1 MVLALREVLE
11 ASEAQ
16 NEGHLSPPSVR
27 GAVTTA
33 LRLLND
39 DPGVGFNL
47 QRSALVHALTAD
59 GRPRDEVHFE
69 GLEYYQVADAV
80 HDLSADYPQKWSR
93 AIASNTPPPPE
104 RTSRAIAAHLLDLGF
119 DSNFLHRWWTKRFK
133 DTRAGEVPLSEMVL
147 EASTLANQPE
157 TEFVV
162 LVPFPTELK
171 PPRNLLPPTSWLS
184 GSQVSQWLIRNGS
197 HTPELRQ
204 QGGLL
209 LDVRTLDAEAA
220 V

>member
-16 NEGHLSPPSVR
+16 NEGHPSPPSVR

-59 GRPRDEVHFE
+59 GRPRAEVHFE

-80 HDLSADYPQKWSR
+80 HDPQKWSR

-104 RTSRAIAAHLLDLGF
+104 RTSRAIAAHLLDLGSTATSSIDGGRN
-119 DSNFLHRWWTKRFK
+119 DSKTHEREKCLCRKW
-133 DTRAGEVPLSEMVL
+133 S
-147 EASTLANQPE
+147 
-157 TEFVV
+157 
-162 LVPFPTELK
+162 
-171 PPRNLLPPTSWLS
+171 
-184 GSQVSQWLIRNGS
+184 
-197 HTPELRQ
+197 
-204 QGGLL
+204 
-209 LDVRTLDAEAA
+209 
-220 V
+220 